1 MDANGDEL
9 LSMFFFCQGAEISL
23 LKATSTLNERLRTEG
38 KKNDLWLKTGVEG
51 WTNVMALASAFLNA
65 MVCRV
70 NLMADK
76 LKWLS
81 RVCPG
86 HSSKVDVFPPQ
97 CWP

>member
-1 MDANGDEL
+1 
-9 LSMFFFCQGAEISL
+9 
-23 LKATSTLNERLRTEG
+23 
-38 KKNDLWLKTGVEG
+38 VEG

-86 HSSKVDVFPPQ
+86 HSSKVDVFPPSAGRNLEDEFIDHRF
-97 CWP
+97 

>member
-1 MDANGDEL
+1 MRGSGL
-9 LSMFFFCQGAEISL
+9 
-23 LKATSTLNERLRTEG
+23 
-38 KKNDLWLKTGVEG
+38 KKNDLSLKTGVEG

-86 HSSKVDVFPPQ
+86 HSSKVDVFLPQ